1 MKCAFA
7 GTGMMKIDRIGAGVG
22 VIIFN
27 NAAKA
32 AAGFHVL
39 RVHPPEGAVIDPAYY
54 AETVIPYVMEH
65 FKSNGVLPPFS
76 VAVAGGASMM
86 DSPGQGVTGSKL
98 LLAVKR
104 LLAQANLALKL
115 EETGGCKIRTMM
127 LNIDAGKIR
136 ID

>member
-7 GTGMMKIDRIGAGVG
+7 GNGMLKIDRIGAGVG

-27 NAAKA
+27 NTAKA

-39 RVHPPEGAVIDPAYY
+39 RVHPPEGSVIDPAYY
-54 AETVIPYVMEH
+54 AETVIPFVLEH
-65 FKSNGVLPPFS
+65 FKSKGVLPPFS

-86 DSPGQGVTGSKL
+86 DSPAQGAMGSKL
-98 LLAVKR
+98 LLAVKH
-104 LLAQANLALKL
+104 LLAQANLPAKI
-115 EETGGCKIRTMM
+115 EETGGCKIRTML